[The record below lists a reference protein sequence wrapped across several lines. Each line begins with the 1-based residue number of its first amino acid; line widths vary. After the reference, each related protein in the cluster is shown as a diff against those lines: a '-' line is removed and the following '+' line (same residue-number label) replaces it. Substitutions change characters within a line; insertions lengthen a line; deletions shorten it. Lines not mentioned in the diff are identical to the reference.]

1 MHHQT
6 GFILSGRSRTRR
18 NRTRLS
24 NALLVAAVLGL
35 GGCGG
40 GDNQPA
46 PPTVTAASCSGLVGQ
61 SIAGASISGAAMV
74 AAAPASGLVPAMPD
88 YCKVT
93 ARILPKLNFEMRLPK
108 NWNGKLHY
116 SGGGGFNGTIPP
128 VDASSLSLGYVD
140 VSSDS
145 GHTGTAFDGSFAV
158 NDPVALENFAR
169 LSVPTVTT
177 TAKAI
182 TSVAYGQPPSRSYF
196 EGCSNG
202 GREGL
207 MAALHNPTMFDGV
220 IAKAP
225 ARQFIAQGE
234 FVQRTARL
242 VALPGG
248 NMTPGKW
255 TTLGS
260 AVVAACDGLDGVA
273 DGIIAN
279 VSACTAAFNLSSLR
293 CTGGGDAGDTC
304 LSDTQ
309 IAGLTAQTSPTVGSG
324 ATPATPYVT
333 SYSPYHFWGEEASQS
348 GMSWPTWYPQSN
360 PAFPGLASV
369 FTVSVVNHLL
379 STTPPSDWRA
389 YDFKANSRVV
399 ETLAAQIDV
408 TDADL
413 RPFATAG
420 GKLLVWQG
428 ASDTAV
434 SPQGTIDYVNDVKTT
449 VGSNADGFMRLYLA
463 PNVQHCGGGA
473 GADRTTALLPA
484 LDAWVTSNTAPG
496 DLTATKLDASGA
508 TVLSRPL
515 CRYPTFAKYRGSGNV
530 NDASSFTCS
539 LP

>member
-1 MHHQT
+1 
-6 GFILSGRSRTRR
+6 
-18 NRTRLS
+18 
-24 NALLVAAVLGL
+24 
-35 GGCGG
+35 
-40 GDNQPA
+40 
-46 PPTVTAASCSGLVGQ
+46 
-61 SIAGASISGAAMV
+61 
-74 AAAPASGLVPAMPD
+74 
-88 YCKVT
+88 
-93 ARILPKLNFEMRLPK
+93 MRLPT

-116 SGGGGFNGTIPP
+116 SGGGGFNGTIPT
-128 VDASSLSLGYVD
+128 VDASSLSMGYVD

-145 GHTGTAFDGSFAV
+145 GHTGTAFDASFAV

-169 LSVPTVTT
+169 LSVPTVATA
-177 TAKAI
+177 AKAI
-182 TSVAYGQPPSRSYF
+182 TSTAYGQAPSRSYF

-207 MAALHNPTMFDGV
+207 MTALRYPTMFDGV

-225 ARQFIAQGE
+225 ARQFIGQGE
-234 FVQRTARL
+234 VIQRTARL

-260 AVVAACDGLDGVA
+260 AVLAACDGLDGVA

-293 CTGGGDAGDTC
+293 CAGGDDAGDTC
-304 LSDTQ
+304 LSDAQ

-360 PAFPGLASV
+360 PAFPGLGPLFAR
-369 FTVSVVNHLL
+369 SVVNYLL
-379 STTPPSDWRA
+379 STTPPSDWLT

-399 ETLAAQIDV
+399 ETLAEQIDV

-420 GKLLVWQG
+420 GKLMVWQG
-428 ASDTAV
+428 SSDTAV
-434 SPQGTIDYVNDVKTT
+434 SPQGTIDYVNKVKAT
-449 VGSNADGFMRLYLA
+449 VGSNADAFLRLYLA

-473 GADRTTALLPA
+473 GADQTTALLPA
-484 LDAWVTSNTAPG
+484 LDAWVTSKTPPG
-496 DLTATKLDASGA
+496 DLTAAKLNGSGA
-508 TVLSRPL
+508 PVLSRPL
-515 CRYPTFAKYRGSGNV
+515 CRYPAFAKYSDAGNV
-530 NDASSFTCS
+530 NEASSFTCS

>member
-1 MHHQT
+1 MHHQSES
-6 GFILSGRSRTRR
+6 LLRGRSRPRR
-18 NRTRLS
+18 NPTRVS
-24 NALLVAAVLGL
+24 NTLLVAAVIGL

-40 GDNQPA
+40 DGEQPA
-46 PPTVTAASCSGLVGQ
+46 FPTVTAASCSGLVGQ
-61 SIAGASISGAAMV
+61 SIAGASISAAAMV
-74 AAAPASGLVPAMPD
+74 AVAPASGPVPATPD

-93 ARILPKLNFEMRLPK
+93 ARILPKLNFEMRLPT

-116 SGGGGFNGTIPP
+116 SGGGGFDGSIPP
-128 VDASSLSLGYVD
+128 VNASSLSLGYVD

-145 GHTGTAFDGSFAV
+145 GHTGSAFDASFAV
-158 NDPVALENFAR
+158 NDPVALENFAQ
-169 LSVPTVTT
+169 LSVPTVAT

-182 TSVAYGQPPSRSYF
+182 TTIAYGQAPSRSYF

-207 MAALHNPTMFDGV
+207 MTALRFPTMFDGV
-220 IAKAP
+220 IAMAP
-225 ARQFIAQGE
+225 ARKFIAQGE
-234 FVQRTARL
+234 VVQRTARL

-255 TTLGS
+255 TTLGG
-260 AVVAACDGLDGVA
+260 AVLAACDGLDGVA

-279 VSACTAAFNLSSLR
+279 VSACTAAFKLSSLR

-304 LSDTQ
+304 LSDAQ

-324 ATPATPYVT
+324 ATSATPYVT
-333 SYSPYHFWGEEASQS
+333 SYSSYHFWGEEASQS

-360 PAFPGLASV
+360 SAFPGLGPLFA
-369 FTVSVVNHLL
+369 VSVVNDLL
-379 STTPPSDWRA
+379 PTTPPSDLLT
-389 YDFKANSRVV
+389 YDFKANSRMV

-408 TDADL
+408 TDPDL
-413 RPFATAG
+413 RPFASAG

-428 ASDTAV
+428 TSDIAV
-434 SPQGTIDYVNDVKTT
+434 SPQGTIDYVSDVKAT
-449 VGSNADGFMRLYLA
+449 VGSNADAFMRLYVA

-473 GADRTTALLPA
+473 GADQTTALLPA
-484 LDAWVTSNTAPG
+484 LDAWVTSKTAPG
-496 DLTATKLDASGA
+496 DLTTAKFNASGA

-515 CRYPTFAKYRGSGNV
+515 CRYPTFAKYSGSGNV

-539 LP
+539 LT